1 MGMPSIS
8 RTGIGLVSELTVK
21 FCVEEDFGVSVGTGL
36 ASVSVNKKVGEAVWD
51 YLTLRRWH
59 INILRRASRYNE

>member
-8 RTGIGLVSELTVK
+8 RTGIVLVSELTVK

-36 ASVSVNKKVGEAVWD
+36 ASVSVNKKLVKRLGLSDFA
-51 YLTLRRWH
+51 
-59 INILRRASRYNE
+59 